1 MRLAPPLAALAF
13 LAAPAAGAASP
24 VPAPPCEQI
33 LPREHPAA
41 NSRPLVPEDLVR
53 LRDIGPVDPEPW
65 AAPFFSISPDGRR
78 AAFQMRQA
86 DPTTNSHCLAM
97 VVLDLVPHAKP
108 VVVDQGGDLLL
119 LTIDLR
125 GIADFATGNTRVVTP
140 RWSADGRWIAFLKRT
155 ANRTQVW
162 RAMADGS
169 GSAPLT
175 HSTSDVVDFRIGTDG
190 STIVYATR
198 PALDQARQSF
208 EREALTGFHYDERFS
223 PFARRW
229 PYAPAP
235 VERRVE
241 VLNLQTG
248 SVRAPTPEEAALVAV
263 DHELIATAGAPVV
276 HDRNSRVW
284 ISATTLTGGARAGGF
299 HARLPNG
306 STATCT
312 APSCE
317 GATKPWS
324 MPDGHRIRFF
334 RREGWA
340 RASTAIYEWIPKEG
354 SVRRLYLTDD
364 VLADC
369 APDRGELIC
378 LRDSSLKPRRLERL
392 DPATG
397 RVTLL
402 FDPNPEFSSLML
414 GPVRRLRWRNSFGLE
429 TLGDLVLPV
438 GYRQGERYPLVV
450 VQYDTRGFLRGG
462 TGDEYPIQAFANRGY
477 AVLSFRRPASIG
489 DVRGGKDFA
498 EANRLNLDGFGDRR
512 SVHSSL
518 EAGVRLAVEA
528 GIADPTQ
535 IGITGLSDGAS
546 TATWALIH
554 SSLFSAAAMSTCCID
569 TTLAMRV
576 GPSAAKV
583 FQAAGYPGI
592 LGRSDPF
599 WKELSL
605 SVNARRVATPILLQ
619 LSDDEFLNS
628 LESSTAL
635 REAGAPVDT
644 FFFPGEHHVKW
655 QPAHRL
661 AIYRRSLDW
670 FDYWLRGIRS
680 QAPDRQYELREWD
693 RLRIESVR
701 PRTP

>member
-1 MRLAPPLAALAF
+1 MRLAPALAALACV
-13 LAAPAAGAASP
+13 AAPAAAAA
-24 VPAPPCEQI
+24 APDCGHI
-33 LPREHPAA
+33 LPPEHLTAG
-41 NSRPLVPEDLVR
+41 SRPLVPEDLVG
-53 LRDIGPVDPEPW
+53 LRDIGPIDPEPY
-65 AAPFFSISPDGRR
+65 AAPFFTISPDGRR
-78 AAFQMRQA
+78 AALQMRQA
-86 DPTTNSHCLAM
+86 DPATNRYCLAM
-97 VVLDLVPHAKP
+97 VVLDLVPRARP
-108 VVVDQGGDLLL
+108 IVVDQGGDLLL

-125 GIADFATGNTRVVTP
+125 GIAGFATGNTRVITP
-140 RWSADGRWIAFLKRT
+140 RWSPDGRWIAFLKRT
-155 ANRTQVW
+155 AGRTQVW

-175 HSTSDVVDFRIGTDG
+175 HSPIDVVDFRIGVGG
-190 STIVYATR
+190 STIIYATR
-198 PALDQARQSF
+198 PGLEQSRQSY

-223 PFARRW
+223 PFAREW
-229 PYAPAP
+229 PYAVAP

-241 VLNLQTG
+241 VFNLQTG
-248 SVRAPTPEEAALVAV
+248 LVREPTPEEAALVAV
-263 DHELIATAGAPVV
+263 DHELIATAGAPVAHEV
-276 HDRNSRVW
+276 TAGAW
-284 ISATTLTGGARAGGF
+284 ITATSLTGGAQAGGF
-299 HARLPNG
+299 HARLSNG
-306 STATCT
+306 STATCA
-312 APSCE
+312 APQCE

-324 MPDGHRIRFF
+324 MPDGRRIRFF
-334 RREGWA
+334 RREGWDH
-340 RASTAIYEWIPKEG
+340 ASTAIYEWTPKSG

-369 APDRGELIC
+369 APSRDELVC

-392 DPATG
+392 NPASG
-397 RVTLL
+397 SVTLL
-402 FDPNPEFSSLML
+402 FDPNPEFSRLML
-414 GPVRRLRWRNSFGLE
+414 GSVQRLRWRNSFGLE

-438 GYRQGERYPLVV
+438 GYRSGERYPLIV

-477 AVLSFRRPASIG
+477 AVLSLRRPASIG
-489 DVRGGKDFA
+489 SVRGGKDFA
-498 EANRLNLDGFGDRR
+498 EANRLNLDGFADRR
-512 SVHSSL
+512 SAQSSL
-518 EAGVRLAVEA
+518 EGGVRLAVEA
-528 GIADPTQ
+528 GVADPAR
-535 IGITGLSDGAS
+535 IGVTGLSDGAS
-546 TATWALIH
+546 TVTWALIH

-605 SVNARRVATPILLQ
+605 SDNARRVSTPILLQ

-680 QAPDRQYELREWD
+680 QAPDRQAELTRWD
-693 RLRIESVR
+693 RLRKQ
-701 PRTP
+701 